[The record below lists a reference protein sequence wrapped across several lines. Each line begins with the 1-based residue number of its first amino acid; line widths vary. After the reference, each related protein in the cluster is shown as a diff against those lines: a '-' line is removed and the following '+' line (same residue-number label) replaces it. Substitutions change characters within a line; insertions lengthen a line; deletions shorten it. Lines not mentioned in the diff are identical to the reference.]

1 MQLFK
6 KIFKGLTVD
15 KLKVTNLDNTKL
27 FKLLNDYSNDY
38 KYDNYKKVVEELTDG
53 NAYLLLPSE
62 TSYGGKYKNWTPVDK
77 GQTIDLGIYFVDGLK
92 AIAAFTSEEALFT
105 WKKGVTKYISLP
117 SKAIIQICETN
128 GIDRIVV
135 DSNLPTMIV
144 LQRNKD

>member
-1 MQLFK
+1 MQFFK
-6 KIFKGLTVD
+6 KIFKGSTSD
-15 KLKVTNLDNTKL
+15 KAKVINPDNTKL
-27 FKLLNDYSNDY
+27 FKLLNDYSKDNT
-38 KYDNYKKVVEELTDG
+38 YDNYKKAVEELTDG

-62 TSYGGKYKNWTPVDK
+62 TSYGDKYKDWTPVDK

-92 AIAAFTSEEALFT
+92 AVAAFTSEQALFT
-105 WKKGVTKYISLP
+105 WKKGVTKYVSLP